1 MFSEY
6 AQTGQASTYGDV
18 YSFGI
23 ILLEMLIGKRP
34 TDPMFDNELNIVS
47 FTEMNSP
54 DHIIHIID
62 AHLQEECKEFIR
74 AKAEAGNVIY
84 QCLVSLVQV
93 ALSCTRLFPR
103 ERINMREVA
112 TKLHAAR
119 TSYAAATNGD
129 HVMHR

>member
-23 ILLEMLIGKRP
+23 VLLEMLIGKRP